1 MIVTVDGQR
10 VSEPGPARETLQVL
24 LDEVRA
30 AHLNERL
37 IVSVAI
43 NGRRLDDAELNAGL
57 EQPIA
62 DDAQI
67 DLESGE
73 PVALVQNILRG
84 LAGEFGAAGGQ
95 FGELADRLSSGDATA
110 AFREVGV
117 FVGLWQT
124 SFRALVQ
131 GGELLKR
138 DLMEYEC
145 AGDTMKAGL
154 ADLVEKLSELRGALE
169 ARDSVLLADL
179 VRYELPPLAQ
189 AWSAML
195 SNLAEQIGGSR
206 TGE

>member
-10 VSEPGPARETLQVL
+10 VREPGPARETLQVL

-30 AHLNERL
+30 THLNERL

-57 EQPIA
+57 EQPVA
-62 DDAQI
+62 EDAQV

-73 PVALVQNILRG
+73 PVALVSGVLRG
-84 LAGEFGAAGGQ
+84 LATEFDAAGGQ
-95 FGELADRLSSGDATA
+95 FGELADRLSSGDAA
-110 AFREVGV
+110 AIREVGA
-117 FVGLWQT
+117 FVSLWQS

-138 DLMEYEC
+138 DLTECEC
-145 AGDTMKAGL
+145 AGQTMKAGL

-169 ARDSVLLADL
+169 ARDNVLLTDL

-189 AWSAML
+189 AWSTTLLHVAD
-195 SNLAEQIGGSR
+195 QIGSNR